1 MFVWRLARKRHLE
14 RALEGEGA
22 RRFGGRWNS
31 RRVAVVYSAE
41 SLELALLEAL
51 VHLDVDSLPKDYW
64 QVCYEVDDALVGGP
78 PKRLP
83 RGWDA
88 LPPYQPRVQK
98 IGDAW
103 VKSSGSL
110 ALRMPASVLPQ
121 RCNVLINPAH
131 PGLGSVREVERAR
144 LACAALALCACATAP
159 PLTSPTVSISR

>member
-1 MFVWRLARKRHLE
+1 MFVWRLTRKRHVA

-31 RRVAVVYSAE
+31 RGVAVVYAAE

-64 QVCYEVDDALVGGP
+64 QICYEVDDSLVGGP
-78 PKRLP
+78 PARLP
-83 RGWDA
+83 KGWDA
-88 LPPYQPRVQK
+88 LPPYQPKVQK

-103 VKSSGSL
+103 VKSGASL
-110 ALRMPASVLPQ
+110 ALRVPASVLPL

-131 PGLGSVREVERAR
+131 RDIGQVREVSRAR
-144 LACAALALCACATAP
+144 LAWPRRLVAGLGAGGDA
-159 PLTSPTVSISR
+159 

>member
-1 MFVWRLARKRHLE
+1 MFVWRLTRKQHVD

-31 RRVAVVYSAE
+31 RGVAVVYAAE

-64 QVCYEVDDALVGGP
+64 QICYEVDDALVGGP
-78 PKRLP
+78 PARLP
-83 RGWDA
+83 KGWDA
-88 LPPYQPRVQK
+88 LPPYQPKVQK

-103 VKSSGSL
+103 VKSGASL
-110 ALRMPASVLPQ
+110 GLRVPASVLPL

-131 PGLGSVREVERAR
+131 CDIGRVREVSRAR
-144 LACAALALCACATAP
+144 LAWPRRLVAGLGAGGDA
-159 PLTSPTVSISR
+159 

>member
-1 MFVWRLARKRHLE
+1 VIVWRLSRKRHLDQ
-14 RALEGEGA
+14 ALEGEGA

-31 RRVAVVYSAE
+31 RGVAIAYSAE

-64 QVCYEVDDALVGGP
+64 QVCYEVDDALVGRP

-83 RGWDA
+83 TGWDA
-88 LPPYQPRVQK
+88 LPPYQSRVQK

-103 VKSSGSL
+103 VKSGASL
-110 ALRMPASVLPQ
+110 ALRVPASVLPQ

-131 PGLGSVREVERAR
+131 PDLSRVREVSRAR
-144 LACAALALCACATAP
+144 LAWPRRLVEHLAAGSGLR
-159 PLTSPTVSISR
+159 SSRRGE